1 MAWSDFTAGLFT
13 SGQILTAAQMNTYV
27 RDNLYAGGPIY
38 TTLAALQAAIPSPFE
53 GQRAYL
59 TSPAATTVTATGTT
73 QVIPGGVTVVY
84 NGSAWVCTTEVGAMS
99 STSGTTTS
107 GTYVTTLT
115 GDGTALS
122 VSAITGTTAYL
133 SMFAR
138 FAVSTASTPNI
149 AVSVSGATTI
159 SAASTPYDV
168 ILGQLNA
175 GVATPMGFVY
185 PVSGLTA
192 GLNTF
197 TLNYLTNAGTVTFA
211 KRSLTVKGIA

>member
-1 MAWSDFTAGLFT
+1 MAWTAPPTYVAGA
-13 SGQILTAAQMNTYV
+13 ILTAAQMNAISA
-27 RDNLYAGGPIY
+27 NLYAGGPIY
-38 TTLAALQAAIPSPFE
+38 DTLASLQTAIPSPFE

-59 TSPAATTVTATGTT
+59 TNPAATTVTATGTT

-84 NGSAWVCTTEVGAMS
+84 NGAAWVCTTEVGAMS

-107 GTYVTTLT
+107 ATYVTTLT

-133 SMFAR
+133 SISAR
-138 FAVSTASTPNI
+138 LSVSTTSTPFV

-159 SAASTPYDV
+159 SAASSAYD
-168 ILGQLNA
+168 IGIGQVTA
-175 GVATPMGFVY
+175 GIATPIAFVY

-211 KRSLTVKGIA
+211 KRSLIVKGIA

>member
-1 MAWSDFTAGLFT
+1 MAWTAPPTYVAGAV
-13 SGQILTAAQMNTYV
+13 LTAAQMNAISA
-27 RDNLYAGGPIY
+27 NLFAGGPVY
-38 TTLAALQAAIPSPFE
+38 TTLAALQADIPSPFE

-122 VSAITGTTAYL
+122 VSAITGGTALL
-133 SMFAR
+133 SISAR
-138 FAVSTASTPNI
+138 LSVSTTSTPQVT
-149 AVSVSGATTI
+149 VSVSGATTI
-159 SAASTPYDV
+159 LAANSAYDISVGQVTAGLSTP
-168 ILGQLNA
+168 ISC
-175 GVATPMGFVY
+175 VY
-185 PVSGLTA
+185 PVSGLNV
-192 GLNTF
+192 GLNNF
-197 TLNYLTNAGTVTFA
+197 TLNYLTNAGTVTFG